1 MNRVCRI
8 MIRDRSYS
16 DWHFIDSETY
26 DSIDIATQRPELS
39 MVTPSYH
46 KLFTQDSI
54 TVIPDDTTGGI
65 QLQIVHSAI
74 RTTQMIAGVLIL
86 EKNKTFGRSANKK
99 RLLYKCLP
107 DDKHLPAFMV
117 PYEVKLGFTKSLVNK
132 YVVFRF
138 DHWNEKHPHG
148 ILVET
153 LGDVDNLDVFYE
165 YQIYCRNLHASLTE
179 FNDKTK
185 HSLRAKTQTEY
196 VRDIANDGRFRI
208 LDKTND
214 IHAFSPIF
222 TIDPCGCTDFDDAF
236 SIQLPSNHQENPRI
250 SVYIANVFVW
260 LETLGLWNAFSQR
273 VATIYLPDRR
283 RPMLPTIL
291 SDTLCS
297 LRETSSTN
305 HTSHEEPTR
314 FAFVMTVE
322 LDRFS
327 GMILPETAVFRNER
341 IRITHNYV
349 YESPELMDDTYYR
362 ALADATQR
370 ADPSVGDSHEVV
382 SYWMIQMN
390 RICGEKMAKSNTGI
404 FRKMVYL
411 NAEDKTR
418 DVAELNDDTRRM
430 IQTWNNTSGQYI
442 VFSKEN
448 VHQQAEHD
456 VMKLKNYIHITS
468 PIRRLVDLLNQ
479 MMFMREFG
487 MMESF
492 SVEGQLFL
500 QSWIDR
506 IDYIN
511 LTMRSIRK
519 VQTDCEVLRHCMQ
532 TPGILQQVHMG
543 VVFDKMRRN
552 DGTYSYMVYLEH
564 IRVLSRVNCLYDWE
578 NYARHDFKLFVF
590 EEEDNVK
597 HKIRLFPT
605 G

>member
-1 MNRVCRI
+1 

-26 DSIDIATQRPELS
+26 DPIDIPTRPDLS
-39 MVTPSYH
+39 LVVPSLH

-54 TVIPDDTTGGI
+54 SVTSDPTGSIRVQVIHSTV
-65 QLQIVHSAI
+65 
-74 RTTQMIAGVLIL
+74 RTTQMIAGVLLL
-86 EKNKTFGRSANKK
+86 EKNKTFGRTANKK

-107 DDKHLPAFMV
+107 DDKHLPAFMI
-117 PYEVKLGFTKSLVNK
+117 PYEVKLGFSKSLVNK
-132 YVVFRF
+132 YVIFRF

-148 ILVET
+148 QLVET

-165 YQIYCRNLHASLTE
+165 YQIYCRNLHVSLTT
-179 FNDKTK
+179 FNEQAK
-185 HSLRAKTQTEY
+185 HSLRAKTQSEY
-196 VRDIANDGRFRI
+196 ANDIAANRQFRMG
-208 LDKTND
+208 DSTV
-214 IHAFSPIF
+214 ASPVSSPIF
-222 TIDPCGCTDFDDAF
+222 TIDPHGCTDFDDAF
-236 SIQLPSNHQENPRI
+236 RIEMPKDAAMGENPRV

-297 LRETSSTN
+297 LRETAST
-305 HTSHEEPTR
+305 HADAEESTR

-322 LDRFS
+322 VDRQN
-327 GMILPETAVFRNER
+327 GAILPETAVFRNER
-341 IRITHNYV
+341 IRISHNFV
-349 YESPELMDDTYYR
+349 YESPELMDDPSYR
-362 ALADATQR
+362 ALADVTRR
-370 ADPSVGDSHEVV
+370 ADSSVGDSHEVV
-382 SYWMIQMN
+382 SFWMIQMN
-390 RICGEKMAKSNTGI
+390 RICGEKMARANMGI
-404 FRKMVYL
+404 FRAMSYL
-411 NAEDKTR
+411 NPEDKTR
-418 DVAELNDDTRRM
+418 DLVDSTLTEDTRRM
-430 IQTWNNTSGQYI
+430 IQNWNNTTGQYMAFAKDPHHAHLLDHEI
-442 VFSKEN
+442 
-448 VHQQAEHD
+448 
-456 VMKLKNYIHITS
+456 MKLKNYIHITS

-479 MMFMREFG
+479 MIFMRNFG
-487 MMESF
+487 MVESF
-492 SVEGQLFL
+492 SAEAESFL
-500 QSWIDR
+500 QNWMDR
-506 IDYIN
+506 MDYIN

-519 VQTDCEVLRHCMQ
+519 VQTDCDVLRRCVE
-532 TPGILQQVHMG
+532 TPGILQQIHSG

-597 HKIRLFPT
+597 HKIRLFPKT